1 MKNRFLLFLSLV
13 LFINCSDNKYIKP
26 KNLRFCMRLH
36 AVECSDRA
44 QTLHTA
50 LRKLWDRMA
59 GSVPGSGVGSGAN
72 LSNSGLGRAGVT
84 FRTF

>member
-1 MKNRFLLFLSLV
+1 
-13 LFINCSDNKYIKP
+13 
-26 KNLRFCMRLH
+26 MRLH
-36 AVECSDRA
+36 AAECSDRA
-44 QTLHTA
+44 QTLHIA

-59 GSVPGSGVGSGAN
+59 GSVPGSGVGPGAN